1 MGKTIPA
8 SETPLAIL
16 GSEGGLFPPSPG
28 YHGSVGGW
36 ASHGPVGSHVK
47 LPRGSL
53 VEGSWGERS
62 VEVWLLRLACLCCLS
77 YGGSGLSPGFG
88 GSHISAT
95 LASQR
100 QAPPGARKHRNPQ
113 AALGCCSPPLP
124 PKPAVWLLLA
134 KGRGY
139 VKPQGLQKL
148 LVPPSGGILHCTP
161 RSELPGSEH
170 LSGWETSHDPQTSS
184 CSYLQELFCDFQR
197 GAGQRWS
204 PVGGDSPYGQPL
216 GSCLSPGGPAAWETT
231 PPGSGRTYSE
241 EASGRRHPLLVVA
254 LLLTMEECNAQTT
267 PS

>member
-1 MGKTIPA
+1 M
-8 SETPLAIL
+8 AIL
-16 GSEGGLFPPSPG
+16 GSEGGLLPPSPG

-53 VEGSWGERS
+53 LEGSWGERS

-95 LASQR
+95 LARQR
-100 QAPPGARKHRNPQ
+100 QAPPGARKHGNPQ

-204 PVGGDSPYGQPL
+204 PVGGDSPYG
-216 GSCLSPGGPAAWETT
+216 
-231 PPGSGRTYSE
+231 
-241 EASGRRHPLLVVA
+241 
-254 LLLTMEECNAQTT
+254 
-267 PS
+267 